1 MVRRAA
7 RQVSSRLRGEEPE
20 MARQGEAASDPQR
33 LAAVRR
39 KAREPA
45 WPAEPAVAWAALPA
59 VLQVALFVVLLV
71 ASQAVLQVT

>member
-7 RQVSSRLRGEEPE
+7 RQVSSRLRGTAPV
-20 MARQGEAASDPQR
+20 MARQVVASSNPQR

-39 KAREPA
+39 KARAREPA
-45 WPAEPAVAWAALPA
+45 WPAEPAGASVVSPA
-59 VLQVALFVVLLV
+59 VLQAALLE